1 MDVENTLQKIT
12 PSSKNWFPYF
22 NARNQKTILLNIWRY
37 LKNSFGVWIQIQGC
51 FLFYWCSWQ
60 RAILCCMIP
69 RESFFWNLGPNSW
82 LRRHCSEAG
91 FTRVQ
96 WSSTCQECSRVL
108 GSKMNTVSIS
118 NIWIMDF
125 ALVSIQT
132 NMKILF
138 TNRKTAV
145 PTLLLRLRW
154 TGWNRK
160 FVASTFIGGG
170 IVGV

>member
-22 NARNQKTILLNIWRY
+22 NARNQKTILLNIWRIHSGY
-37 LKNSFGVWIQIQGC
+37 GFRFKDASYFVDVPDSERSYVVW
-51 FLFYWCSWQ
+51 F
-60 RAILCCMIP
+60 
-69 RESFFWNLGPNSW
+69 RERVFWNLGPNSW

-145 PTLLLRLRW
+145 PPLLLRLRW